1 MSDHI
6 DELLRGAAKVRDED
20 LMSLAA
26 GAAAAL
32 CEAVVREAERS
43 GPSPT
48 SGASQWPPASVGPLP
63 QAWTSRRRTRRLG
76 IAALAT
82 ATLLSAPAFAVV
94 RHVTSWMS
102 TLVGPG
108 APVPTAPDVVIA
120 SGVSGVAWKIVATE
134 TDQGLCLFLLYEWSG
149 ERLGKGGCGWGT
161 DVHGYPGATPRGYRA
176 SGERLHWVEGSNAG
190 GSSAGLDRRIAM
202 GVAAAE
208 VASVD
213 LVLAD
218 GRTLPAHLVERPEGI
233 RVPLNLWWAVLPPQ
247 VAGID
252 LTENVEHDLI
262 PVHALVAR
270 DSSGAVLE
278 RRIVDRPNG

>member
-6 DELLRGAAKVRDED
+6 DELLREAARVRDED
-20 LMSLAA
+20 LMGLAA
-26 GAAAAL
+26 ASAAAL
-32 CEAVVREAERS
+32 REAVVGEAERS
-43 GPSPT
+43 GPTLT
-48 SGASQWPPASVGPLP
+48 SGPGQRPPASVGPP
-63 QAWTSRRRTRRLG
+63 PHGWTPKRRIRRLG

-82 ATLLSAPAFAVV
+82 AALLSAPAFAIV
-94 RHVTSWMS
+94 RHVASWMS

-134 TDQGLCLFLLYEWSG
+134 TDQGLCLFLLYEWG
-149 ERLGKGGCGWGT
+149 GDRQGTGGCGWGT
-161 DVHGYPGATPRGYRA
+161 DVHGYPGATPRGYGA
-176 SGERLHWVEGSNAG
+176 GGDRLHWVEGSNAG

-202 GVAAAE
+202 GVAAEE

-233 RVPLNLWWAVLPPQ
+233 GVPLNLWWAVLPPE
-247 VAGID
+247 VAGVD
-252 LTENVEHDLI
+252 LTGNVEHDLI
-262 PVHALVAR
+262 PVHALIAR
-270 DSSGAVLE
+270 DHTGAVLE